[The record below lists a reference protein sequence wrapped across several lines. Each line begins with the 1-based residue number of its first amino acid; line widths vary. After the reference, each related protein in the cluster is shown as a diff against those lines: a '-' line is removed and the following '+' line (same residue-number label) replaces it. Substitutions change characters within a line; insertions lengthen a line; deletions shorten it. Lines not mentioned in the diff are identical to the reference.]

1 MARLTKTQKK
11 RMVRDVV
18 SKTRKLY
25 MAWQG
30 SGKVDYIISTKDM
43 EAIEKLTQKWFKRI
57 G

>member
-1 MARLTKTQKK
+1 
-11 RMVRDVV
+11 MVRDVV